1 MKLTQKARTRFF
13 KKKDHGG
20 KGDRG
25 TENKGGREKEGY
37 GEVFTEKGVTSLLA
51 GGERKSGERL
61 KLNAAET
68 KNDRVMTAPGLTGQ
82 WLRISLGTWTVG
94 GSTGEPCDYPSTN
107 SRAQSGHHGP
117 VETCNHAVLQH
128 LRQEETLWFR
138 PPLHRH
144 VVTPDG
150 ASRSIGIDPRTNGIN
165 IGM

>member
-1 MKLTQKARTRFF
+1 MKLTQEARTRFF
-13 KKKDHGG
+13 KKKDRAERGT
-20 KGDRG
+20 GDRG
-25 TENKGGREKEGY
+25 GRRRRDTEGCSR
-37 GEVFTEKGVTSLLA
+37 EKGVTSLLA

-82 WLRISLGTWTVG
+82 WLRVSLGTWTVG
-94 GSTGEPCDYPSTN
+94 GPREEPCDYPSTN

-138 PPLHRH
+138 VPPLHGH

-150 ASRSIGIDPRTNGIN
+150 ASRL
-165 IGM
+165 

>member
-1 MKLTQKARTRFF
+1 MKLTQEARTRFS
-13 KKKDHGG
+13 KKKDHAGRGG
-20 KGDRG
+20 ERERG
-25 TENKGGREKEGY
+25 VQGGGRKGGIY
-37 GEVFTEKGVTSLLA
+37 GGVFTEKGVTSLLA

-82 WLRISLGTWTVG
+82 WLRVSLGTWTVG
-94 GSTGEPCDYPSTN
+94 GPREEPCDYPSTN

-138 PPLHRH
+138 PPLHGH
-144 VVTPDG
+144 V
-150 ASRSIGIDPRTNGIN
+150 
-165 IGM
+165 